1 MDENKEQ
8 IIVPGLYLVSTPIG
22 NMEDITL
29 RALNVLKKSDVI
41 LCEDTRR
48 SGKLLSYFQIKRKL
62 LPYHKFIEK
71 KVSNNIIDLIK
82 KNKVISLIS
91 DAGTPTI
98 SDPGIVL
105 VNKCI
110 EENLSIYPIPGSS
123 AVTSAVSAS
132 GFSDQYLFYGFLTK
146 KKNELKNI
154 LKNLCNLNYSIVFF
168 IPASKINFYLSQFK
182 PYFFDRKIVIAREMT
197 KIHEEFIRGKVES
210 INNLS
215 ETLKGELTIVLSEK
229 IKEKNIKKE
238 INESVKID
246 IKKMLKKYSH
256 KDVVEFISKKE
267 NLPKKMIYN
276 FCLKLRKWNEKKF
289 YNIIF
294 FIFT

>member
-1 MDENKEQ
+1 MDKNKQ
-8 IIVPGLYLVSTPIG
+8 QTFSSGLYLVSTPIG
-22 NMEDITL
+22 NMEDITF
-29 RALNVLKKSDVI
+29 RALNVLKNSDII

-48 SGKLLSYFQIKRKL
+48 SGKLLSHFQIKSKL
-62 LPYHKFIEK
+62 LSYHKFNEK
-71 KVSNNIIDLIK
+71 KVSYKIIDSIK

-98 SDPGIVL
+98 SDPGMIL

-110 EENLSIYPIPGSS
+110 EENLSVYPIPGSS
-123 AVTSAVSAS
+123 ATTSAVSVS

-146 KKNELKNI
+146 KENELENT
-154 LKNLCNLNYSIVFF
+154 LKSMCNLDYSIVFF
-168 IPASKINFYLSQFK
+168 IPAPKINFYISQFK
-182 PYFFDRKIVIAREMT
+182 KYFFDRKIVIAREMT

-210 INNLS
+210 IKSLS
-215 ETLKGELTIVLSEK
+215 ENLKGELTVVLSEK

-238 INESVKID
+238 INESVKIE

-267 NLPKKMIYN
+267 NLQKRIIYN
-276 FCLKLRKWNEKKF
+276 YCLKLKK
-289 YNIIF
+289 
-294 FIFT
+294 